1 MKLIHEVARLCT
13 VGIRGVSVP
22 VGGGPR
28 EFHVT
33 VPASLPR
40 IEPVTAAGTAGAP
53 GTLSR
58 AEPPSFLKAP
68 RHLRPVSNR

>member
-1 MKLIHEVARLCT
+1 MNLFHEVARLCAA
-13 VGIRGVSVP
+13 GMRGGAVAAGS
-22 VGGGPR
+22 GPR

-40 IEPVTAAGTAGAP
+40 VEPLRGTADEPQTPA
-53 GTLSR
+53 R

-68 RHLRPVSNR
+68 RHLRPVSAR